1 MINQECSITEFEF
14 SVKEARNSQCWKMLQ
29 VPEMTNK
36 DKWKKK
42 KQKKKELSLQKWR
55 LKLNAMELRLLTFFP
70 IAGV

>member
-29 VPEMTNK
+29 VPEMRNK
-36 DKWKKK
+36 DKW
-42 KQKKKELSLQKWR
+42 KKKELSLQKWR